1 MICAQYSK
9 VVLDVYLDVAI
20 GVNSNLIPDRRLER
34 FVSGNFFVVT

>member
-20 GVNSNLIPDRRLER
+20 GVNSNLIPDRRLGPGLGLMLR
-34 FVSGNFFVVT
+34 L